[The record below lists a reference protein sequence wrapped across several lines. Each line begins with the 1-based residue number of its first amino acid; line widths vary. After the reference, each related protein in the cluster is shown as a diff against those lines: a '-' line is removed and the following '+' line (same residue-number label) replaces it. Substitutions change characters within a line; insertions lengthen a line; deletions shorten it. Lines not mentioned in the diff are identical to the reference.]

1 MARPIPFSDFHPAGV
16 APDDLAL
23 LLRLLRPVAPF
34 PQARQIALSLL
45 GECGSLAD
53 VIFAPE
59 ERLARLPHVTEA
71 ALSEIALARTLHED
85 LARARIR
92 SRQLVTCWSDLVSYC
107 RVTLAHRRQECFR
120 VLFLDRKNHL
130 IRDED
135 LAVGTI
141 DHVTVYPRQVIGRA
155 LELGATALILV
166 HNHPSGD
173 TTPSLEDEVMTARLK
188 DAAALFDI
196 VIHDHVIISPSGAH
210 SMRASGRL

>member
-1 MARPIPFSDFHPAGV
+1 MARPIPSSDFHPAGI

-23 LLRLLRPVAPF
+23 LLRLLRPAAPF
-34 PQARQIALSLL
+34 PQARQIAISLL
-45 GECGSLAD
+45 TECGTLAD

-59 ERLARLPHVTEA
+59 ERLARLPQVSSA

-85 LARARIR
+85 LARARIKT
-92 SRQLVTCWSDLVSYC
+92 RQLITSWNDLVSYC
-107 RVTLAHRRQECFR
+107 RITLAYRRSECFR

-135 LAVGTI
+135 LAHGSV

-173 TTPSLEDEVMTARLK
+173 TTPSLDDEMMTARLK
-188 DAAALFDI
+188 DAADLFDI
-196 VIHDHVIISPSGAH
+196 IIHDHVIISQTGAH
-210 SMRASGRL
+210 SMRASGKL